1 MRKPMPF
8 HHRRMASISRFTT
21 EDARQLHALVEAA
34 EGRRCRDADPEEFFP
49 PDGTRFSREA
59 LAAERDRIEGLC
71 RGCPVRQECLAS
83 ALLRGETY
91 GSWGGVAQPD
101 FQVLAR
107 LWREQKQD
115 ATPVEDPVDQEV
127 A

>member
-8 HHRRMASISRFTT
+8 HLRRLASIDRFTS
-21 EDARQLHALVEAA
+21 EDPRELHALVEGA
-34 EGRRCRDADPEEFFP
+34 EGRRCRDADPEDFFP
-49 PDGTRFSREA
+49 PDGMRFSREA
-59 LAAERDRIEGLC
+59 LAAERDRVEGLC

-107 LWREQKQD
+107 LWREQKQVA
-115 ATPVEDPVDQEV
+115 ATVEDPAEQEV